1 MKNKCRH
8 AFGTEIDLVING
20 TLHTYSTKSF
30 HQTSYTAFHL
40 SLTTREDIALK
51 NVTDLSP
58 HCSKSHEWLLGSNK
72 NAGQEPRSHLS
83 VALRCSAA
91 QWLLSWPLLPTP
103 VSVLCE
109 AI

>member
-51 NVTDLSP
+51 NVTDTVF
-58 HCSKSHEWLLGSNK
+58 LGELDYLKWSIITK
-72 NAGQEPRSHLS
+72 GREQKLAHYSSQG
-83 VALRCSAA
+83 
-91 QWLLSWPLLPTP
+91 
-103 VSVLCE
+103 
-109 AI
+109 

>member
-20 TLHTYSTKSF
+20 TLHAYSTKSF

-51 NVTDLSP
+51 NASDTVF
-58 HCSKSHEWLLGSNK
+58 LGELDYLKWSIITK
-72 NAGQEPRSHLS
+72 GREQKLAHYSLQG
-83 VALRCSAA
+83 
-91 QWLLSWPLLPTP
+91 
-103 VSVLCE
+103 
-109 AI
+109 